1 MLLSRVVRKSLEGVK
16 LSPVAQNFSNFL
28 NFWAFLVPRA
38 SFGPVGPVLDLK
50 GSNFD
55 SPGVKIGQFSKF

>member
-1 MLLSRVVRKSLEGVK
+1 MLSPRVKRKSLKGVK
-16 LSPVAQNFSNFL
+16 LSPVSQNFPNFL
-28 NFWAFLVPRA
+28 YFWAFLLPRV

-55 SPGVKIGQFSKF
+55 SPGFKTGQFSKF